1 MDSLVLH
8 EEKSCFTYPV
18 LRLPVLLCLSAS
30 ASRKLSNRPA
40 VLPFLMK
47 ISTFDNYLLDDAPVI
62 SF

>member
-18 LRLPVLLCLSAS
+18 LHLPVLSCLPAS

>member
-18 LRLPVLLCLSAS
+18 LRLRVLLCLLAS

-40 VLPFLMK
+40 VLPSLKK
-47 ISTFDNYLLDDAPVI
+47 ISTFDNYLLKDAPVI
-62 SF
+62 SL